1 MGTPGLRRR
10 LTRLSRCTLRRA
22 VVILCIA
29 AGAAG
34 ASLFAQ
40 SSTQHDSA
48 SSPHDSGTYYLT
60 GRVVRVADGDTL
72 TVVANRKRA
81 RVRTARIDAPRFSHR
96 SARHGRDHGE

>member
-48 SSPHDSGTYYLT
+48 SSPHDSGTYSLT
-60 GRVVRVADGDTL
+60 GRVVSVADGDTF
-72 TVVANRKRA
+72 TVLANRKRE
-81 RVRTARIDAPRFSHR
+81 RVRMASR
-96 SARHGRDHGE
+96 SEENTSELQSLMR